1 MALAGPGNGLAA
13 PNAMRMAPPRRWF
26 GLGAAH
32 LRRAS
37 HPILSNILDDRCTHL
52 AAMIAYYALLSMI
65 PFLFLVLSV
74 IGWVGQPSE
83 SSFLIEQMQRVLPGQ
98 PVGDLVELV
107 ERLRANAGAYGL
119 IGLIGIVWTS
129 LGLLSAV
136 ESALNIIYE
145 VPNRPFLRQK
155 LVVTAL
161 VGSSIVGLFMALLVV
176 TTVVAWIAPKG
187 SARGLDLLAAG
198 VSLVFTAALSF
209 GLLYTAYRRLP
220 NTRLTSREVLPGA
233 IFTTVAFQGSFQL
246 LPVYLDFGES
256 LPTLEA
262 FGGIVLLLVWLYVLC
277 NVFLLGA
284 EINWWYGRGR
294 HADAEPGLGLA

>member
-1 MALAGPGNGLAA
+1 
-13 PNAMRMAPPRRWF
+13 MAPPRRWF

-37 HPILSNILDDRCTHL
+37 HPIISNFLDDRCTHL
-52 AAMIAYYALLSMI
+52 AAMIAYYALLSLI

-74 IGWVGQPSE
+74 IGWVGEPSE
-83 SSFLIEQMQRVLPGQ
+83 SSFLIEQLQNVLPGQ
-98 PVGDLVELV
+98 PVGDLVDLV
-107 ERLRANAGAYGL
+107 DRLRANAGAYGL
-119 IGLIGIVWTS
+119 IGLIGIVWAS

-176 TTVVAWIAPKG
+176 TTLVAWIAPQG
-187 SARGLDLLAAG
+187 STRAVELLTAA
-198 VSLVFTAALSF
+198 VSLVFTVALSF
-209 GLLYTAYRRLP
+209 ALLLTAYVRLP
-220 NTRLTSREVLPGA
+220 NTRLTIREALPGV
-233 IFTTVAFQGSFQL
+233 IFTTAAFQGSFQL
-246 LPVYLDFGES
+246 LPLYLRFGES
-256 LPTLEA
+256 VPALEA
-262 FGGIVLLLVWLYVLC
+262 FGGVVLLLVWMYVLC

-284 EINWWYGRGR
+284 QINWWYGRGR
-294 HADAEPGLGLA
+294 HRAEGAELGLA

>member
-1 MALAGPGNGLAA
+1 
-13 PNAMRMAPPRRWF
+13 MAPPRRWF

-37 HPILSNILDDRCTHL
+37 HPIASNFLDDRCTHL
-52 AAMIAYYALLSMI
+52 AAMIAYYALLSLI

-74 IGWVGQPSE
+74 IGWVGEPSE
-83 SSFLIEQMQRVLPGQ
+83 SSFLIEQLQNVLPGQ

-107 ERLRANAGAYGL
+107 GRLRANAGAYGL
-119 IGLIGIVWTS
+119 IGLIGIVWAS

-155 LVVTAL
+155 LVVTTL

-176 TTVVAWIAPKG
+176 TTLVAWIAPQG
-187 SARGLDLLAAG
+187 STRMVELLASL
-198 VSLVFTAALSF
+198 VSLVFTAGLSF
-209 GLLYTAYRRLP
+209 ALLLTAYVRLP
-220 NTRLTSREVLPGA
+220 NTRLTAREVLPGV

-246 LPVYLDFGES
+246 LPLYLRFGES
-256 LPTLEA
+256 LPALEA

-294 HADAEPGLGLA
+294 HRVEDAELGLA

>member
-1 MALAGPGNGLAA
+1 
-13 PNAMRMAPPRRWF
+13 MAPPRRWF

-37 HPILSNILDDRCTHL
+37 HPIVSNFLDDRCTHL
-52 AAMIAYYALLSMI
+52 AAMIAYYALLSLI

-74 IGWVGQPSE
+74 IGAVGEPSE
-83 SSFLIEQMQRVLPGQ
+83 SSFLIEQLRNVLPGQ
-98 PVGDLVELV
+98 PVEDLVELV
-107 ERLRANAGAYGL
+107 DRLRANAGAYGL
-119 IGLIGIVWTS
+119 IGLIGIVWAS
-129 LGLLSAV
+129 LGLLSAI

-155 LVVTAL
+155 LVVTAF

-176 TTVVAWIAPKG
+176 TTLVAWIAPKG
-187 SARGLDLLAAG
+187 STRAVDLLASG
-198 VSLVFTAALSF
+198 VSLAFTAGLSF
-209 GLLYTAYRRLP
+209 VLLLTAYRRLP
-220 NTRLTSREVLPGA
+220 NTRLTTREVLPGVL
-233 IFTTVAFQGSFQL
+233 FTTAAFQGSFQL
-246 LPVYLDFGES
+246 LPLYLRFGES

-294 HADAEPGLGLA
+294 HRATDAGLGLA

>member
-1 MALAGPGNGLAA
+1 MT
-13 PNAMRMAPPRRWF
+13 PPRMWF

-37 HPILSNILDDRCTHL
+37 HPIVSNFLDDRCTHL
-52 AAMIAYYALLSMI
+52 AAMIAYYALLSLI

-74 IGWVGQPSE
+74 IGAIGEPSE
-83 SSFLIEQMQRVLPGQ
+83 SSFLIEQLQNVLPGQ
-98 PVGDLVELV
+98 PVEDLVELV
-107 ERLRANAGAYGL
+107 DRLRANAGAYGL
-119 IGLIGIVWTS
+119 IGLIGIIWAS

-176 TTVVAWIAPKG
+176 TTLVAWIAPQG
-187 SARGLDLLAAG
+187 STRAVELLASA
-198 VSLVFTAALSF
+198 VSLVFTVALSF
-209 GLLYTAYRRLP
+209 ALLLTAYVRLP
-220 NTRLTSREVLPGA
+220 NTRLTVREALPGV
-233 IFTTVAFQGSFQL
+233 IFTTAAFQGSFQL
-246 LPVYLDFGES
+246 LPLYLRFGES
-256 LPTLEA
+256 VPALEA
-262 FGGIVLLLVWLYVLC
+262 FGGVVLLLVWMYVLC

-294 HADAEPGLGLA
+294 HRLTDAELGLA

>member
-1 MALAGPGNGLAA
+1 
-13 PNAMRMAPPRRWF
+13 MAPPRRWF

-37 HPILSNILDDRCTHL
+37 HPIVSNFLDDRCTHL
-52 AAMIAYYALLSMI
+52 AAMIAYYALLSLI

-74 IGWVGQPSE
+74 IGWVGEPSE
-83 SSFLIEQMQRVLPGQ
+83 SSFLIEQLQHVLPGQ
-98 PVGDLVELV
+98 PVEDLVELV
-107 ERLRANAGAYGL
+107 GRLRANAGAYGL
-119 IGLIGIVWTS
+119 IGLIGIVWAS

-176 TTVVAWIAPKG
+176 TTLVAWIAPQG
-187 SARGLDLLAAG
+187 STRMVELLASA
-198 VSLVFTAALSF
+198 VSLVFTAGLSF
-209 GLLYTAYRRLP
+209 ALLLTAYVRLP
-220 NTRLTSREVLPGA
+220 NTRLTSREVLPGV

-246 LPVYLDFGES
+246 LPLYLRFGES
-256 LPTLEA
+256 LPALEA
-262 FGGIVLLLVWLYVLC
+262 FGGVVLLLVWLYVLC

-294 HADAEPGLGLA
+294 HRVEDAELGLA

>member
-1 MALAGPGNGLAA
+1 
-13 PNAMRMAPPRRWF
+13 MAPPRRWF

-37 HPILSNILDDRCTHL
+37 HPIASNFLDDRCTHL
-52 AAMIAYYALLSMI
+52 AAMIAYYALLSLI

-74 IGWVGQPSE
+74 IGWVGEPRE
-83 SSFLIEQMQRVLPGQ
+83 SSFLIEQLQHVLPGQ
-98 PVGDLVELV
+98 PVDDLVELV
-107 ERLRANAGAYGL
+107 GRLRANAGAYGL
-119 IGLIGIVWTS
+119 IGLIGIVWAS

-176 TTVVAWIAPKG
+176 TTLVAWIAPQG
-187 SARGLDLLAAG
+187 STRMVELLASA
-198 VSLVFTAALSF
+198 VSLVFTAGLSF
-209 GLLYTAYRRLP
+209 ALLLTAYVRLP
-220 NTRLTSREVLPGA
+220 NTRLTSREVLPGV

-246 LPVYLDFGES
+246 LPLYLRFGES
-256 LPTLEA
+256 LPALEA
-262 FGGIVLLLVWLYVLC
+262 FGGVVLLLVWLYVLC

-294 HADAEPGLGLA
+294 HRVEDAELGLA